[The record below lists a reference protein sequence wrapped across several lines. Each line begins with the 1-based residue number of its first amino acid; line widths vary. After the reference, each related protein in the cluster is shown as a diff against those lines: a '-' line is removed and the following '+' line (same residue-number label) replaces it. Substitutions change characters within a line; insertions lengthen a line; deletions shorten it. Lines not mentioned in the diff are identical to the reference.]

1 VPTKERIKK
10 VKKVLSFRQ
19 PDLRIVL
26 EEIRNTH
33 NAHAVLRTCEAA
45 GVLNVDIISN
55 ENFFPINEA
64 ISTRAEKWLNL
75 HFYSSTSECLNKLK
89 ELGFKIAVTYLDEEA
104 INYKDI
110 DYTQPIAIVFGNE
123 SEGVSKEAVSLADWK
138 IKIPMVGMVKSLNLS
153 VAVGIILYEAFHQRW
168 IKGFYNKRRLNN
180 KEFNK
185 FYKKWLFSK

>member
-1 VPTKERIKK
+1 MPTKERIKK

-104 INYKDI
+104 INYQDI

>member
-1 VPTKERIKK
+1 MPTKERIKK

>member
-104 INYKDI
+104 INYQDI